1 MYRLSRVLLV
11 CVFLV
16 LAAGAVFFAVSD
28 IPPPLAKVEKVIPD
42 DRLPR

>member
-11 CVFLV
+11 CIV
-16 LAAGAVFFAVSD
+16 LAIAAGAVFFAVSD

>member
-1 MYRLSRVLLV
+1 MYKLSRVLLV
-11 CVFLV
+11 CAVLA

-28 IPPPLAKVEKVIPD
+28 IPPPLAKIEKVIPD

>member
-1 MYRLSRVLLV
+1 MSSLSRVLLV
-11 CVFLV
+11 CVLVV
-16 LAAGAVFFAVSD
+16 LAAGAIFFAVSD

>member
-1 MYRLSRVLLV
+1 MFRWSRVLLV
-11 CVFLV
+11 CVVLA
-16 LAAGAVFFAVSD
+16 LAAGAIFFAISD

>member
-1 MYRLSRVLLV
+1 MHMLSRVLLV
-11 CVFLV
+11 CVV
-16 LAAGAVFFAVSD
+16 LAIAAGGVFLAVSD

>member
-1 MYRLSRVLLV
+1 MYKLSRVLLV
-11 CVFLV
+11 CAA
-16 LAAGAVFFAVSD
+16 LALGAGAVFLAVSD